1 LNAVAARLLAAA
13 NPTTLDDWPD
23 LAALARGG
31 ESELTAVR
39 LPGGACLA
47 RARRVRSDIGAP
59 TGVIVALTETRAPS
73 APAPPPGASFDDRS
87 GSSPAMRKRLRAAA
101 TAALRGSH
109 LLIGGEPGTGK
120 RMLAHVI
127 ASAATETVPVA
138 VVDCATLPRTRGPL
152 FGRPGVLD
160 LA

>member
-1 LNAVAARLLAAA
+1 LLFELGRVGDDLRRETRVRDAALAAIGDGVIVLRQDGAVESLNAVAARLLAAA

-31 ESELTAVR
+31 ESQLTAVR

-73 APAPPPGASFDDRS
+73 APAPPPAASFDDLI
-87 GSSPAMRKRLRAAA
+87 GSSPAMRKRLRAAE

-109 LLIGGEPGTGK
+109 LLIGGE
-120 RMLAHVI
+120 
-127 ASAATETVPVA
+127 
-138 VVDCATLPRTRGPL
+138 
-152 FGRPGVLD
+152 
-160 LA
+160 